1 MNAIVLAGGRGIRL
15 QPYTN
20 VLPKPLLPLDDM
32 SILHIVLIQLRNAG
46 FTRATLATGYK
57 GDMIEQFFGNGRRL
71 DIELRYSREPR
82 SLGTAGPLSLVSD
95 FDRSTL
101 VMNVDLLTTLDFAD
115 LMSYHHRSEA
125 SLATVVLYRYA
136 LNIEFGVAEL
146 NVHQRLVNILEK
158 PRANYLVNS
167 GVYVLDPEIL
177 AYIPVGKYMDMPTVL
192 KKAIDDNKHIR
203 TYQFDGKWLD
213 IGTPDKF
220 DQAVTEFKAH
230 RNDYLA
236 TKESRSVGS
245 NESDANQLS
254 SLPSIRQS
262 NIRMV
267 ESSVTKPGV

>member
-32 SILHIVLIQLRNAG
+32 SILHVILIQLRNAG
-46 FTRATLATGYK
+46 FTRITLAIGYK
-57 GDMIEQFFGNGRRL
+57 GDMIEQFFGNGCDL
-71 DIELRYSREPR
+71 DLEIRYSREPR

-95 FDRSTL
+95 FNQSTL
-101 VMNVDLLTTLDFAD
+101 VMNVDLLTTIDFAD
-115 LMSYHHRSEA
+115 LMSYHRSEA

-158 PRANYLVNS
+158 PRTNYLVNS
-167 GVYVLDPEIL
+167 GIYVLDPEIL
-177 AYIPVGKYMDMPTVL
+177 AYIPVGEYMDMPTVL
-192 KKAIDDNKHIR
+192 KKAIDDNKQIQ

-220 DQAVTEFKAH
+220 NQAVTEFKAH

-236 TKESRSVGS
+236 AKESHSVGS
-245 NESDANQLS
+245 NESDANQS
-254 SLPSIRQS
+254 PSIQHS
-262 NIRMV
+262 NVRMV
-267 ESSVTKPGV
+267 ERSVTKPSV